1 MRRWT
6 IPLSLAVLISCAGSG
21 WAQGVCGDREKI
33 VAALEQGYGER
44 KSAVALTDSGGL
56 VELYVAADGSWTLLY
71 TVPAG
76 LTCFL
81 AAGEAWESWAAR
93 PDSPKTRVH

>member
-1 MRRWT
+1 MWRWT
-6 IPLSLAVLISCAGSG
+6 FPLSLVVLISCAGSG

-33 VAALEQGYGER
+33 VAALEQAYGER
-44 KSAVALTDSGGL
+44 KSAVALTGSGGL

-76 LTCFL
+76 PTCLL
-81 AAGEAWESWAAR
+81 AAGEAWESLAAS
-93 PDSPKTRVH
+93 PNPPKTRVH